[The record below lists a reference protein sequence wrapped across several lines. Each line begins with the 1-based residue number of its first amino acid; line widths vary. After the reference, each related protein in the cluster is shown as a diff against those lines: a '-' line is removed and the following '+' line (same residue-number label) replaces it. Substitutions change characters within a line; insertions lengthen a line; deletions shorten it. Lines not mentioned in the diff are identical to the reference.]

1 MNIIKVRR
9 SMKKSLI
16 KKYLLYL
23 LRWQL
28 STPILALCTFW
39 LAGLGNIWAA
49 IVANLIGG
57 LLFFWVDKKIFKE
70 VK

>member
-1 MNIIKVRR
+1 
-9 SMKKSLI
+9 MKKNLI
-16 KKYLLYL
+16 KQYGFYL

-39 LAGLGNIWAA
+39 LAGLGNVWAA

-57 LLFFWVDKKIFKE
+57 LIFFWVDSWIFKGTG
-70 VK
+70 K